1 MTPITV
7 DQTNEVLQKQA
18 FLRNFISSMRLK
30 KDKVSK
36 ELKGVVDQAKGL
48 GSKSNP
54 AASVNLP
61 TGKQNF
67 ILDVRSGNEAQAL
80 KGVKD
85 GSFVFGIDLPPAAN
99 IPTKAHELAE
109 LASMAHPNRTL
120 DDFNPATMYR
130 LPEFATKP
138 ILSLNDYLNKE
149 NNGIIGGILSRQFG
163 RQLNMIDP
171 RSYSNMSP
179 LQRSIRGFID
189 GRISFRDNNNRIV
202 FGNVLGNHMSPD
214 VYVAEALAARDLG
227 FIDKAKAM
235 LETSFMRHLSGEG
248 PLYRKALTNPEVV
261 TNYNLRT
268 PEILDRLGIKYATS
282 PIDGKLYANTRT
294 GLFS

>member
-7 DQTNEVLQKQA
+7 EQTNEVLQKQA
-18 FLRNFISSMRLK
+18 FLRNFIASMRLK

-36 ELKGVVDQAKGL
+36 ELKSVVEQAKGL
-48 GSKSNP
+48 ENKSNP

-61 TGKQNF
+61 SGKQNF
-67 ILDVRSGNEAQAL
+67 VLDVKNGNTEQTWL
-80 KGVKD
+80 GRGDKG
-85 GSFVFGIDLPPAAN
+85 FGIDLTPKSD

-109 LASMAHPNRTL
+109 LASLVHPVRSL
-120 DDFNPATMYR
+120 DNFNPATMYK

-138 ILSLNDYLNKE
+138 LFSLTDYLNQEHK
-149 NNGIIGGILSRQFG
+149 GMIGNILSGKFG
-163 RQLNMIDP
+163 HYLNEIDP
-171 RSYSNMSP
+171 RPYINMSP
-179 LQRSIRGFID
+179 MQRSIRGFVT
-189 GRISFRDNNNRIV
+189 GKVNFLDNNNRIV

-227 FIDKAKAM
+227 LIDKAKAM
-235 LETSFMRHLSGEG
+235 FETSLLRHVSGEG
-248 PLYRKALTNPEVV
+248 PLYRKALANPEVV

-268 PEILDRLGIKYATS
+268 SEILDKLGIKYANS